1 MSTIKG
7 IAAKLPGFSPFE
19 WAAIIISLVVAS
31 LLLLD
36 PLVLGV
42 VRQFN
47 PEIRGFFRSFTD
59 LGKAAW
65 ILIPSGGAI
74 VLLLALRSRKVGWR
88 KAAAYGYGAQLLAFL
103 FVAVAGAS
111 VTGALIKNTL
121 GRARPKLYD
130 ELGSF
135 DFHPFAYTADFASFP
150 SGHAT
155 TICALAAALAILWPR
170 GRVIL
175 FVVAAWIA
183 ATRFLI
189 GAHYFSDAVAGG
201 LLGAGFAYLLRERMA
216 VRRWVFEKKA
226 DGTIVLR
233 GRRILTWISTKLR
246 QEVLQRTPIP
256 ARLAGSDKSGSG

>member
-19 WAAIIISLVVAS
+19 WAAIIISLAVACM
-31 LLLLD
+31 LLLD

-59 LGKAAW
+59 LGKASW
-65 ILIPSGGAI
+65 ILLPSGGAI
-74 VLLLALRSRKVGWR
+74 VLLLALRTRKIGWR
-88 KAAAYGYGAQLLAFL
+88 KAAACGYGAQLLAFL

-111 VTGALIKNTL
+111 VAGALIKNTL

-170 GRVIL
+170 GRVFL

-189 GAHYFSDAVAGG
+189 GAHYFSDAVAGA
-201 LLGAGFAYLLRERMA
+201 LLGTGFAYLLRERMA
-216 VRRWVFEKKA
+216 VRRWLFEQRA
-226 DGTIVLR
+226 DGAIELR
-233 GRRILTWISTKLR
+233 GRRILTWISTKLHR
-246 QEVLQRTPIP
+246 EVLQRNPVP

>member
-7 IAAKLPGFSPFE
+7 IAAKLPNFSPYE
-19 WAAIIISLVVAS
+19 WAAIIISLTVAC

-36 PLVLGV
+36 PLVFGV

-59 LGKAAW
+59 LGKAIW
-65 ILIPSGGAI
+65 ILIPSGIGVA
-74 VLLLALRSRKVGWR
+74 LLLALRSRKPGWR

-111 VTGALIKNTL
+111 IAGALIKNTI

-155 TICALAAALAILWPR
+155 TICTLAAALAILWPR
-170 GRVIL
+170 GRVFL
-175 FVVAAWIA
+175 FVAAAWIA

-201 LLGAGFAYLLRERMA
+201 LFGAGFAYLLRERMA
-216 VRRWVFEKKA
+216 ERRWLFEKQA
-226 DGTIVLR
+226 DGAIELR
-233 GRRILTWISTKLR
+233 GRPILSWINMKLR
-246 QEVLQRTPIP
+246 QEVLQRKQAQ
-256 ARLAGSDKSGSG
+256 ARLAGSDEAGLG

>member
-1 MSTIKG
+1 MSAVKKT
-7 IAAKLPGFSPFE
+7 AFRLPRFSPFE
-19 WAAIIISLVVAS
+19 WAAIIISLVIAC

-36 PLVLGV
+36 PLVFGV

-47 PEIRGFFRSFTD
+47 PEVRGFFRSFTD
-59 LGKAAW
+59 LGKAGW
-65 ILIPSGGAI
+65 ILIPSGIAI
-74 VLLLALRSRKVGWR
+74 AVLLGLRQRKIGWR
-88 KAAAYGYGAQLLAFL
+88 KRAAYGYGAQLLAFL
-103 FVAVAGAS
+103 FAAVAGAS
-111 VTGALIKNTL
+111 VLGALIKNTL

-130 ELGSF
+130 QLGSL

-170 GRVIL
+170 GRVFL

-201 LLGAGFAYLLRERMA
+201 FLGAGFALLLRDRMA
-216 VRRWVFEKKA
+216 DRRWVFERQA
-226 DGTIVLR
+226 DGTIALR

-256 ARLAGSDKSGSG
+256 ARLAGSDKPGSG